1 MALEMSLMEEFVG
14 EAREHLATVEAD
26 FLAIEKSGGSPDA
39 QVVNR
44 VFRAVHT
51 IKGGAGFLG
60 LQKIGELAHRM
71 ETLLAIVRDGAMPLK
86 NDAIEILLDGVD
98 RLSGMFDRV
107 ASSNETEIGDLLDRL
122 NLQMD
127 KDSDPKERS
136 KLQETVNVPVPGGR
150 EEFRFEA
157 YNLHSIPAEHRLHMY
172 VLSYDLNR
180 FQESKGRSPLQL
192 VDHLSTMGTIVDG
205 FLSCEGMADLRQ
217 ELPSQPLVYR
227 VLYGTA
233 LEADIISM
241 AVELETSQIEIVDG
255 IQTGGAK
262 KMSPPDPIPPRPSV
276 ESIEPVSSF
285 EPVQEFAASTPS
297 AKVEPREEG
306 VAPQSMDSVRIRLD
320 ILDHLMQL
328 AGELVLVRN
337 QQLMHVNRADP
348 ISRTI
353 AQKLNIVTS
362 DLQETIMRTRMQPI
376 GTVFSRF
383 SRIVRDLGK
392 KLGKN
397 IEIDMFGND
406 VELDKTILEALT
418 DPLVHIIRNSCDHG
432 IETPAVRRAQGK
444 SDAGRIIL
452 NAYHQGGQM
461 IVEIADDGKGVDAE
475 AVKTKAIEKNLK
487 TAEEIARM
495 NPKEIQALIF
505 LPGFSTA
512 EALSDVSG
520 RGVGMDVVK
529 TSIERLGGVID
540 LNSEKGSGTRII
552 LRLPLTLAI
561 IPSLVVRSGKQRFA
575 IPQISLEEL
584 VCLYGEDIATKI
596 ECAGSREVYRLRD
609 ILLPIVRL
617 SRVLEES
624 EPFDDQTKARITE
637 QERALR
643 EELHGKVLLD
653 RAEGRLSDATLS
665 FAVLKVGGSRFG
677 LVIDDVIGSEEI
689 VVKPMHRAVKNL
701 SIYAGA
707 TVLGDGE
714 VALILDVQAIAR
726 HANVDLEDNAQT
738 ARRTANPTDSVDK
751 RNLFLFKSGPE
762 EQFAVDM
769 SVMRRVEQIR
779 MDQVESSAG
788 HDYIAIDGVSTQ
800 ILRLDDHMPVSP
812 VLKEKEMFLLL
823 PKSCRSPYGI
833 LVSRIIDIGEF
844 ASAVSHDT
852 IRDPCVEGS
861 TIIRDRMTLILSPD
875 ALHRRAR
882 PEPSPEVAA

>member
-1 MALEMSLMEEFVG
+1 
-14 EAREHLATVEAD
+14 
-26 FLAIEKSGGSPDA
+26 
-39 QVVNR
+39 
-44 VFRAVHT
+44 
-51 IKGGAGFLG
+51 
-60 LQKIGELAHRM
+60 
-71 ETLLAIVRDGAMPLK
+71 
-86 NDAIEILLDGVD
+86 
-98 RLSGMFDRV
+98 
-107 ASSNETEIGDLLDRL
+107 
-122 NLQMD
+122 
-127 KDSDPKERS
+127 
-136 KLQETVNVPVPGGR
+136 
-150 EEFRFEA
+150 
-157 YNLHSIPAEHRLHMY
+157 
-172 VLSYDLNR
+172 
-180 FQESKGRSPLQL
+180 
-192 VDHLSTMGTIVDG
+192 
-205 FLSCEGMADLRQ
+205 
-217 ELPSQPLVYR
+217 
-227 VLYGTA
+227 
-233 LEADIISM
+233 
-241 AVELETSQIEIVDG
+241 
-255 IQTGGAK
+255 
-262 KMSPPDPIPPRPSV
+262 MSPPDPIPTKPPP
-276 ESIEPVSSF
+276 ESIEPVSTF
-285 EPVQEFAASTPS
+285 EPPPETTTSAATAKLESREDGAASQT
-297 AKVEPREEG
+297 
-306 VAPQSMDSVRIRLD
+306 MDSVRIRLD

-348 ISRTI
+348 TSRTI

-392 KLGKN
+392 KLGKT

-444 SDAGRIIL
+444 ADAGRIIL

-461 IVEIADDGKGVDAE
+461 IVEIADDGKGIDAE
-475 AVKTKAIEKNLK
+475 AVKAKAIQKSLK
-487 TAEEIARM
+487 TADEIARM
-495 NPKEIQALIF
+495 NPKEIQSLVF

-540 LNSEKGSGTRII
+540 LNSEKGIGTRMI

-575 IPQISLEEL
+575 IPQINLEEL
-584 VCLYGEDIATKI
+584 VCLYGEDIAAKI

-617 SRVLEES
+617 SRVLRER
-624 EPFDDQTKARITE
+624 EPFDDATKARITE
-637 QERALR
+637 EERDLR
-643 EELHGKVLLD
+643 EASHRQILSD
-653 RAEGRLSDATLS
+653 CAQGRSTDATLS

-726 HANVDLEDNAQT
+726 HANVDLEDNAQA
-738 ARRTANPTDSVDK
+738 ARRTAKTTDSVDK
-751 RNLFLFKSGPE
+751 RSLFLFKSGPE

-769 SVMRRVEQIR
+769 SVMKRVEQIK
-779 MDQVESSAG
+779 MEQVESSAG
-788 HDYIAIDGVSTQ
+788 HEFISIDGVSTQ
-800 ILRLDDHMPVSP
+800 ILKLDDHMPVSP
-812 VLKEKEMFLLL
+812 ALMEKEMFLLL

-833 LVSRIIDIGEF
+833 LISRIIDIGEF
-844 ASAVSHDT
+844 ASEVSRDAV
-852 IRDPCVEGS
+852 RDPCIEGS
-861 TIIRDRMTLILSPD
+861 TIIRDRMTLILSPE

-882 PEPSPEVAA
+882 PELELEVAA